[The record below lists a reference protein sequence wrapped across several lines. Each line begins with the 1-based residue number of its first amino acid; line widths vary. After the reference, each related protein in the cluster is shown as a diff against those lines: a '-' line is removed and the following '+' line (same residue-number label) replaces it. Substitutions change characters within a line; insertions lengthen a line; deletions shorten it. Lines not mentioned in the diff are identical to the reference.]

1 MDGMGRKE
9 PERVGDFPIH
19 PKSKYY
25 TWKLFTRNDIE
36 SSSIEVAMW
45 N

>member
-19 PKSKYY
+19 PKSKY